1 MSKIILLMMAVAVIG
16 GCSSNDGE
24 SDSIAD
30 VEKMNDT
37 AHHIQTIPEDNTKE
51 IQDILYVMQD
61 AFEGSANV
69 TYDPKGKEFVFSF
82 VGDMHDVISLMSNMK
97 AKGVEPP
104 QSILRAWEGQAQAF
118 AEVSQS
124 ITDVL
129 GPGYK
134 LTMLDAGDN
143 EEYVLI
149 AESGVILYDAFGT
162 GDTY

>member
-1 MSKIILLMMAVAVIG
+1 MNKKILLMMAVAVIG

-24 SDSIAD
+24 NNSIAN
-30 VEKMNDT
+30 VEKMNNT
-37 AHHIQTIPEDNTKE
+37 AYHIQAIPDVNTKE
-51 IQDILYVMQD
+51 IQDILHVMQD

-69 TYDPKGKEFVFSF
+69 AYDPKGKEFVFSF
-82 VGDMHDVISLMSNMK
+82 VGDMHNAISLMSNMK
-97 AKGVEPP
+97 AEGTEPEQP
-104 QSILRAWEGQAQAF
+104 ILRAWEGQTQAF
-118 AEVSQS
+118 AGVSQS
-124 ITDVL
+124 ITNVL

-149 AESGVILYDAFGT
+149 AESGVILYDAFGD